1 VEERRFRVG
10 SAFEW
15 VAAAG
20 GVLALVW
27 LISVPVQRVIGPRVE
42 ASLVDAPTPPPPG
55 VPLTATSVP
64 VILMLDGRE
73 VRHGELHSRLT
84 QTLPEKFL
92 DGPLIR
98 SNGEFGERHTRVFV
112 VNGMKFYV
120 VCERT
125 EQGGPMRVSGIY
137 LP

>member
-1 VEERRFRVG
+1 VERRFRVG
-10 SAFEW
+10 SVVEW
-15 VAAAG
+15 FAAAG

-42 ASLVDAPTPPPPG
+42 ASLIDAPTPHPPG
-55 VPLTATSVP
+55 VPIAATSVP

-73 VRHGELHSRLT
+73 LRHGELHSRLT
-84 QTLPEKFL
+84 QLLPEKFL
-92 DGPLIR
+92 DGPVVR
-98 SNGEFGERHTRVFV
+98 SNGEFGERHTRAFV

-125 EQGGPMRVSGIY
+125 EQDGPMRVSGIY